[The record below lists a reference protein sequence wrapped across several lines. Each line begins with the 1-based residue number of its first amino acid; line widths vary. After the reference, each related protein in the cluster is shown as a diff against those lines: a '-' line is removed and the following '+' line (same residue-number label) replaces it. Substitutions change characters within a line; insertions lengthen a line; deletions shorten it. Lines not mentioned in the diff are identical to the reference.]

1 MKTRKR
7 MKVLISDIIG
17 VLTAVLIFIVPF
29 LFMFI
34 NSLKSR
40 REANLLRLTLP
51 EEFLWGNYV
60 EAFSANHYQVLTAFK
75 NSSLLTLFSVIG
87 LVVIGSMAGYVV
99 QRRNDRI
106 VKTASNV
113 IMLGLMI
120 PAAILPTIWVM
131 QRLHIYKSMFSM
143 IMLEIAL
150 QIPFTIMLYRGFI
163 ATVPQELEEAAL
175 IDGCSPLQLFFRI
188 VFPLLKPVSATVIIL
203 NACKIFN
210 DFTNPLYFFPGADHV
225 TVQMTLYNYIGQYN
239 NAYQLLFAD
248 VIIITIP
255 MLIIF
260 ILFNRQLVAGM
271 TAGAVKG

>member
-175 IDGCSPLQLFFRI
+175 ID
-188 VFPLLKPVSATVIIL
+188 
-203 NACKIFN
+203 N